1 MGGVE
6 RPVAIGVRD
15 GRIVTL
21 DADPSATATLAVEL
35 APDEVLLPG
44 LVDTHVHVNEPGR
57 TEWEGFDS
65 ATRAAAAGGVTTV
78 VDMPLNSVPPTTT
91 AAALQVKQDAARG
104 RVHVDVGF
112 WGGAVP
118 GNVPDL
124 APLHDAGVMGFKCFL
139 LPSGVEEFPH
149 LDDAGLRDALDELA
163 RLDALL
169 VVHAEDEGEIDPAP
183 LHSRAYA
190 DFVATRPPRAELV
203 AIERLV
209 AAAADTG
216 ARVHVVH
223 LSAADALP
231 VIRDARARGV
241 RLTVETCPHYLA
253 LTGDDVAD
261 GHTEFKCCPPIR
273 DAGNRDLLWAA
284 LGRRHPRPGGL
295 RPLAVHGRA
304 EAARHRRL
312 RGRVGRHR
320 VRPARAAGGVDRGP
334 ASRPRARRRRP
345 LDVRGTGRPGRAAA
359 QGPARRRPRRRP
371 LRAGSRRVV
380 HGRRDGAPPP
390 QPRHGVRRAYAHR
403 HRAADLAARSA
414 GGGEPARGPAAAEG
428 RGMSYYVPRGGLPG
442 QDELTTDRAVFT
454 EAYAVLPRGTMRDIV
469 ASRLPHW
476 DDTRAWVLA
485 RPLSGFAETFSQYV
499 VEVGPGGGSD
509 RPDDDVRAEAVLFV
523 VDGEPVLRI
532 AGDTHRLR
540 PGSYVYLPAATD
552 WSLRNAGDTTMTF
565 HWIRKTYEPV
575 DDVDAPEPFVTHE
588 DDVAPEPMPGTDA
601 WATQRFVDPLDVR
614 HDMHVNIVELRAR
627 RVDPVPGDPRDGAR
641 ALRPGGQGRLPA
653 QPRLGRGAG
662 G

>member
-1 MGGVE
+1 MAADHDLVVRAARAVVGGVE
-6 RPVAIGVRD
+6 RPVAIGVRE

-21 DADPSATATLAVEL
+21 DADPSATATQTVEL

-91 AAALQVKQDAARG
+91 AGALQVKQDAARG

-149 LDDAGLRDALDELA
+149 LDDAGLREALAELA

-231 VIRDARARGV
+231 TIRAARERGV
-241 RLTVETCPHYLA
+241 RLTVESCPHYLA

-284 LGRRHPRPGGL
+284 LADGTLDLVVSDHSPCTTSLKRLDSGDFGDAWGGIASVQL
-295 RPLAVHGRA
+295 GLPAVWT
-304 EAARHRRL
+304 E
-312 RGRVGRHR
+312 
-320 VRPARAAGGVDRGP
+320 
-334 ASRPRARRRRP
+334 ARRRGHGLADVVRWMCEGPADLVGLRRKGRLAVGHDADLCVLAPEASFTVDPATLHHRNPVTAYAGRTLTGTVRQTWLRGVQVEGSRP
-345 LDVRGTGRPGRAAA
+345 TGRLL
-359 QGPARRRPRRRP
+359 RR
-371 LRAGSRRVV
+371 
-380 HGRRDGAPPP
+380 
-390 QPRHGVRRAYAHR
+390 
-403 HRAADLAARSA
+403 
-414 GGGEPARGPAAAEG
+414 GEA
-428 RGMSYYVPRGGLPG
+428 
-442 QDELTTDRAVFT
+442 
-454 EAYAVLPRGTMRDIV
+454 
-469 ASRLPHW
+469 
-476 DDTRAWVLA
+476 
-485 RPLSGFAETFSQYV
+485 
-499 VEVGPGGGSD
+499 
-509 RPDDDVRAEAVLFV
+509 
-523 VDGEPVLRI
+523 
-532 AGDTHRLR
+532 
-540 PGSYVYLPAATD
+540 
-552 WSLRNAGDTTMTF
+552 
-565 HWIRKTYEPV
+565 
-575 DDVDAPEPFVTHE
+575 
-588 DDVAPEPMPGTDA
+588 
-601 WATQRFVDPLDVR
+601 
-614 HDMHVNIVELRAR
+614 
-627 RVDPVPGDPRDGAR
+627 
-641 ALRPGGQGRLPA
+641 
-653 QPRLGRGAG
+653 
-662 G
+662 